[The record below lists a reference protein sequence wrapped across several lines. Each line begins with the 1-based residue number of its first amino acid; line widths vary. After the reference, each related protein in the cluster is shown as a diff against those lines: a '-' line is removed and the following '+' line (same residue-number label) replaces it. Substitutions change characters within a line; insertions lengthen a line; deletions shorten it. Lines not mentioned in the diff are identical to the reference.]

1 MLYRIVLRC
10 NKIHQL
16 ITALIRTSY
25 RPKQFA
31 RLMKSIEAQTVP
43 INYIVSYDDDRA
55 LDYIPEGTAI
65 VKVSPT
71 PDKYFYN
78 LYCNTLKSIVD
89 DSWLCFFDDDD
100 YLINP
105 ISIEKIRTHL
115 LNKDEAVICQFTRNG
130 RVKPPFRQMD
140 EGRIV
145 KGYIG
150 MPCIFLHHSHKDV
163 AEFRATEDADYFFIK
178 EVAEKMKTKFVTI
191 PVVESPKRNWGKME

>member
-1 MLYRIVLRC
+1 MLL
-10 NKIHQL
+10 NL
-16 ITALIRTSY
+16 LIRTSN
-25 RPKQFA
+25 RPIQFK
-31 RLMKSIEAQTVP
+31 RCIESIYAQTSKD
-43 INYIVSYDDDRA
+43 INIIVSYDREEA
-55 LDYIPEGTAI
+55 LDYIPHYI
-65 VKVSPT
+65 SKVRVWPEINALY
-71 PDKYFYN
+71 PYN
-78 LYCNTLKSIVD
+78 LYCNDLKRLVTSG
-89 DSWLCFFDDDD
+89 WFAYLDDDD
-100 YLINP
+100 FIINP
-105 ISIEKIRTHL
+105 RSIEKIRTHL

-191 PVVESPKRNWGKME
+191 PVVESPKRNWGKMEP